1 MEREEI
7 VLTEKLV
14 PFLRGEE
21 LPKRYRAV
29 LLLEHSWGSDPI
41 INIEQPI
48 DVNDWHSTGGFW
60 YVKTLLENPRDQIWI
75 DGGQDWGV
83 KSGLLDA
90 LKKAVEIIEKEE
102 AA

>member
-1 MEREEI
+1 MRRKEI

-29 LLLEHSWGSDPI
+29 LLLEHSWGRDPI
-41 INIEQPI
+41 ISIEQPI
-48 DVNDWHSTGGFW
+48 NEVWHSTGGFW
-60 YVKTLLENPRDQIWI
+60 SVKTLLENPRDQIWI

>member
-1 MEREEI
+1 MERKKI
-7 VLTEKLV
+7 ILNEKLV

-29 LLLEHSWGSDPI
+29 LLLEHSWGLDPI
-41 INIEQPI
+41 ISIEQPI
-48 DVNDWHSTGGFW
+48 DEVWHATGGFW
-60 YVKTLLENPRDQIWI
+60 CVETLLENPSDQIWI